1 VTCKNAAAVW
11 NTFESSFGSQTR
23 ARAVNIRIALAT
35 MRKGNMTIT
44 EYVNKMRA
52 LGDEMSAAGKPL
64 DYEEMVSYILAGLDM

>member
-1 VTCKNAAAVW
+1 
-11 NTFESSFGSQTR
+11 
-23 ARAVNIRIALAT
+23 